1 MLTIPGETVCPSEDV
16 LGVHQINVQPED
28 EDELHAESEPQNVR
42 VRVEEVLV
50 RVFYFESV
58 PRAVHR
64 GSPSN
69 QHCARLGAAGS
80 EPPHDVLPDSVGLG
94 PLLLRT
100 LRHVHDRCR
109 GVLRHPSDR
118 EGTEKLQ
125 TAIE

>member
-1 MLTIPGETVCPSEDV
+1 MQRTIQGETVCPSEDV

-69 QHCARLGAAGS
+69 QHCARPTTQAGGMLK
-80 EPPHDVLPDSVGLG
+80 EILHNTAE
-94 PLLLRT
+94 T
-100 LRHVHDRCR
+100 LVKTSRK
-109 GVLRHPSDR
+109 PI
-118 EGTEKLQ
+118 Q
-125 TAIE
+125 